1 MAWNLENYEPVEDR
15 LEKFWNDFPAARI
28 ETELLSHENGRF
40 IVYTRLYRDAVDT
53 LPVSTGLAEETI
65 TERGVNSTSALENC
79 ETSSLGRALA
89 NLGYAAKGK
98 RPSRE
103 EMMKVAKSDPGHKV
117 EHPWK
122 PEEKPVP
129 NEPETYVWPDEV
141 ESKAFKDTT
150 DIMNAFNAE
159 VAGFECNHGP
169 MLLKEGT
176 SAKGPYHGYV
186 CVARTKAEQCP
197 AKWAKMVSGK
207 WVFQGKAVD

>member
-28 ETELLSHENGRF
+28 ETELLAHENGRF

-53 LPVSTGLAEETI
+53 LPVSTGLAEETV

-89 NLGYAAKGK
+89 NLGYAPKGK
-98 RPSRE
+98 RPSLQ
-103 EMMKVAKSDPGHKV
+103 EMQKVQRYEQAKV
-117 EHPWK
+117 
-122 PEEKPVP
+122 EEKPVP

-150 DIMNAFNAE
+150 DIMKAFNAE
-159 VAGFECNHGP
+159 IAGFDCNHGP

-186 CVARTKAEQCP
+186 CTARTKAEQCP

-207 WVFQGKAVD
+207 WVFEGKAVN